1 MDEITDAAPS
11 GAAHP
16 PADPRFAALP
26 ARPGKIVAVHLSYA
40 SRADQRGRRPQHPSY
55 FFKPSSSVA
64 ASGDTIERP
73 AGTELLAFE
82 GEIALVIGTSARRV
96 RLSDAWEHVA
106 WVTAANDFG
115 LYDLR
120 ANDKGSNVRS
130 KGGDGYTPIGP
141 ALIDARAIRPDA
153 LRVRTWLNGDLVQD
167 DTSAGMI
174 FPLAQ
179 LVADLSQHF
188 TLEPGDVILTGTPA
202 GSSVAQPGDVVEVEV
217 DVPGGPSSGRLVS
230 TVVQGTA
237 DFDADLGSL
246 PEADDLQRAEAWGSH
261 EAAGLPAEDGSS
273 DASAPSRSLSV
284 RGTSETKRAEPT
296 SDRGV
301 ARFYSHARSTT
312 GLSAEPTSDAVE
324 TRFDSQ
330 AHSTTGLS
338 AALRAKL
345 AAVPVAGLSAQ
356 LRKRGLNNVH
366 IDGVRPLRA
375 ADSPERESK
384 LVGTARTLRFV
395 PNREDLFASHGGG
408 YNAQKRVFDAVG
420 EGEVVV
426 IEARG
431 EAGSGTLGD
440 ILAIRAHAQGAAG
453 IVTDGGVRDA
463 AAVAAVGIPV
473 YSSGAH
479 PAVLGR
485 KHVPWDADLTIA
497 CGGTTVQ
504 PGDVIVGDADGVVV
518 IPPAI
523 VEEVVDAALAQEDED
538 AWIADRV
545 AEGHP
550 VDGLFPMN
558 AEWRARFDA
567 AREVG
572 AAVPDARATAQTQE
586 TAALEDGENGR

>member
-1 MDEITDAAPS
+1 MDEITVPTPSPHAAGASRGAS
-11 GAAHP
+11 GRVDP
-16 PADPRFAALP
+16 TADRRFAALP
-26 ARPGKIVAVHLSYA
+26 GRPGKIIAIHLSYT

-73 AGTELLAFE
+73 EGTELLAFE
-82 GEIALVIGTSARRV
+82 GEIALVIGAPARRV
-96 RLSDAWEHVA
+96 GLADAWDHVA

-120 ANDKGSNVRS
+120 QNDKGSNVRS
-130 KGGDGYTPIGP
+130 KGGDGYTPVGP
-141 ALIDARAIRPDA
+141 ALIDARAIDPEA
-153 LRVRTWLNGDLVQD
+153 LRVRTWLNGEIAQD
-167 DTSAGMI
+167 DTAAGMI

-188 TLEPGDVILTGTPA
+188 TLETGDVILTGTPA
-202 GSSVAQPGDVVEVEV
+202 GSSVAKPGDVVEVEV
-217 DVPGGPSSGRLVS
+217 DVPGGPSSGRLVT
-230 TVVQGTA
+230 TVSQGSA
-237 DFDADLGSL
+237 AFDAELGSL
-246 PEADDLQRAEAWGSH
+246 PAADDLQRTEAWGSR
-261 EAAGLPAEDGSS
+261 EAAGLPAI
-273 DASAPSRSLSV
+273 DAATPLLSP
-284 RGTSETKRAEPT
+284 E
-296 SDRGV
+296 
-301 ARFYSHARSTT
+301 
-312 GLSAEPTSDAVE
+312 
-324 TRFDSQ
+324 
-330 AHSTTGLS
+330 
-338 AALRAKL
+338 LRAKL
-345 AAVPVAGLSAQ
+345 EAVPVAGLSAQ

-366 IDGVRPLRA
+366 VDGVRPLH
-375 ADSPERESK
+375 PEAK
-384 LVGTARTLRFV
+384 LVGIARTLRFV

-420 EGEVVV
+420 DGEVVV

-440 ILAIRAHAQGAAG
+440 ILAIRAHARGAAG

-485 KHVPWDADLTIA
+485 KHVPWDADVTIA

-504 PGDVIVGDADGVVV
+504 PGDIIVGDADGVIV
-518 IPPAI
+518 IPPGIA
-523 VEEVVDAALAQEDED
+523 EEVVDAALAQEGED

-558 AEWRARFDA
+558 AEWRAKY
-567 AREVG
+567 
-572 AAVPDARATAQTQE
+572 DARKE
-586 TAALEDGENGR
+586 GRA